1 MLLKKFSFVDDV
13 HLADERLVL
22 DQVILEGHRV
32 DIVVIGEILLAFL
45 CLFALLACIALVFP
59 HYQFILLFLILGV
72 LFLYFLTHYFI
83 LHDQARISDLFIE
96 ALSHHCQ

>member
-45 CLFALLACIALVFP
+45 RFFALLALIALVFP
-59 HYQFILLFLILGV
+59 HY
-72 LFLYFLTHYFI
+72 
-83 LHDQARISDLFIE
+83 
-96 ALSHHCQ
+96 